1 MKCGGNAPGASERR
15 PVFLTPQGALASP
28 SPGTRGAVRAVRRS
42 PLAAMAP
49 SPRSLSLLLA
59 AALAAAG
66 LVLTAPGCRK
76 LDPPS
81 AAARKSRQPAAD
93 PRAFL
98 NYYQP
103 TPIGAPMVPNTGP
116 WVAHVI
122 PVDLDRDGLLDVLA
136 CEAKDNKVVWIRQVS
151 RGKFEETVLDST
163 SIAPVHVEPA
173 DLDGDGDLDLMV
185 SVMGYVFPNNDKI
198 GEVVLL
204 ENDGHQR
211 FTRRVILAN
220 TSRVTD
226 IRAADFDEDGQ
237 LDLAVGQFG
246 YDQGEV
252 RWMRRTGPWTF
263 ESEILIDLSGDINV
277 CVADFNGDGHQDI
290 AALISQQ
297 WEEIYVFLG
306 DGKGR
311 FTRRKIWGSTNEDY
325 GSSGISI
332 ADVNGDSRPDILYS
346 NGDGFGP
353 AATPGPRPWHGVQWL
368 ENTGAGNFAYHR
380 IGDLPGAYSPVGVD
394 VDHDGRMDIVA
405 VAAYADWDK
414 INPLVASLVWFRNE
428 GNQRFTKRVL
438 ASEPKD
444 LLTLGVGDFDGTGEP
459 VFVTGGFPV
468 YPPYERIARVTL
480 WRKTP

>member
-1 MKCGGNAPGASERR
+1 MRWSARRVRQGASALPPDSMTR
-15 PVFLTPQGALASP
+15 FLRP
-28 SPGTRGAVRAVRRS
+28 SPIL
-42 PLAAMAP
+42 LAAM
-49 SPRSLSLLLA
+49 
-59 AALAAAG
+59 LAAAG
-66 LVLTAPGCRK
+66 LIATGSGCRK

-81 AAARKSRQPAAD
+81 AVTRKNRQQTTD

-98 NYYQP
+98 TYMRP
-103 TPIGAPMVPNTGP
+103 TNIGAPLVPNTGP
-116 WVAHVI
+116 WVAHVNT
-122 PVDLDRDGLLDVLA
+122 VDLDKDGLVDVIA
-136 CEAKDNKVVWIRQVS
+136 CEAKDNKVLWIRQTS
-151 RGKFEETVLDST
+151 RGKFEEIVVDST
-163 SIAPVHVEPA
+163 SIAPVHVEAA
-173 DLDGDGDLDLMV
+173 DIDGDGDLDLLV

-198 GEVVLL
+198 GEVVIL
-204 ENDGHQR
+204 ENDGRQH
-211 FTRRVILAN
+211 FTRHVVLAN

-263 ESEILIDLSGDINV
+263 DPGEILVDLSGDINV

-290 AALISQQ
+290 VALISQQ
-297 WEEIYVFLG
+297 WEEIYVFLN
-306 DGKGR
+306 DGKGH
-311 FTRRKIWGSTNEDY
+311 FTRKLIWGSTNEDY

-332 ADVNGDSRPDILYS
+332 CDLNGDSRPDILYT

-380 IGDLPGAYSPVGVD
+380 VADLPGAYSPVGVD
-394 VDHDGRMDIVA
+394 MDRDGKMDIVA

-414 INPLVASLVWFRNE
+414 INPLIASFVWFRNE
-428 GNQRFTKRVL
+428 GNQRFSKRVL

-444 LLTLGVGDFDGTGEP
+444 LLTLAVGDLDGTGEP

-480 WRKTP
+480 WRKNQ